1 MTIMHRLD
9 YSKHLTVS
17 RQVSLKKS
25 IRQLQ
30 LIQSASA
37 RILTRTR
44 KVDHIALVLRSLHW
58 LPVCQRID
66 LENTAVGL

>member
-9 YSKHLTVS
+9 YPKHLTVS
-17 RQVSLKKS
+17 MQVS

-30 LIQSASA
+30 MIQSASA
-37 RILTRTR
+37 RMLTRTR
-44 KVDHIALVLRSLHW
+44 KVDHIAPVLRSLHW

-66 LENTAVGL
+66 LENIAVGL